1 MSFFTKYLKYK
12 NKYLDLKKII
22 GGAVAGV
29 VSDTIN
35 STNKFITDAN
45 AEVIDE
51 TRDEIKTI
59 RIFIDGKPIHLS
71 INDCIEYK
79 RRKIDTIAKIL
90 GFGWTR
96 DSKGKKEINRIFY
109 LPWDQTKSDWKQKIP
124 FGQRGIPLIF
134 DIVDPDDHPH
144 GDWTTIKK
152 LEHCPKKP

>member
-1 MSFFTKYLKYK
+1 MSFFTKYQKYK

-22 GGAVAGV
+22 GGA
-29 VSDTIN
+29 T
-35 STNKFITDAN
+35 STEKPKFITDAN
-45 AEVIDE
+45 AEVINE
-51 TRDEIKTI
+51 TRDGIITI
-59 RIFIDGKPIHLS
+59 RIIINGDPVDLS

-79 RRKIDTIAKIL
+79 RRRIDTIAKIL

-109 LPWDQTKSDWKQKIP
+109 LPWDQTKLDWKEKIP
-124 FGQRGIPLIF
+124 FGQRGILLTW
-134 DIVDPDDHPH
+134 DVSNPDEHIH

>member
-22 GGAVAGV
+22 GGAGV

-35 STNKFITDAN
+35 IINKFITDAN
-45 AEVIDE
+45 AEVINE
-51 TRDEIKTI
+51 TKDEIRTI
-59 RIFIDGKPIHLS
+59 RISINGEPIDLS

-79 RRKIDTIAKIL
+79 RRRIDTIAKIL

-109 LPWDQTKSDWKQKIP
+109 LPWDQIKLDWKPKIP
-124 FGQRGIPLIF
+124 FGQRGILLTW
-134 DIVDPDDHPH
+134 DVANPDEHLH

-152 LEHCPKKP
+152 LEHCPKKL